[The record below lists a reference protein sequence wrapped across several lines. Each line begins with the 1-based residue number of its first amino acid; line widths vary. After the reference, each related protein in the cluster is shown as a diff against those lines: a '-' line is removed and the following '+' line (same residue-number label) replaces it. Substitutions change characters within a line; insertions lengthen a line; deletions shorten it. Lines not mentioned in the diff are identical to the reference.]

1 MTMHFK
7 VIIPARMGSKRLP
20 GKPLIDINGKP
31 MIQYVYDKAVN
42 SGAVSVVVATDSN
55 EIATVAKDFGAR
67 VCMTSSDHKS
77 GTERIAEAAQ
87 ALGYE
92 DDDIIVNL
100 QGDEPLMSS
109 SIIHDVASALDVYN
123 NAKVATMAAPINN
136 IDDVFNPSVVKVVTS
151 KRGYAIYFSRAPIP
165 WERDNFSKEKP
176 VMECNHYRHI
186 GIYAYRVGFL
196 QEYLKSVECDIEK
209 FERLEQL
216 RILWNINRIHVSITN
231 EDVPIGFD
239 TKEDLEIVKRKLT

>member
-1 MTMHFK
+1 MHFK

-31 MIQYVYDKAVN
+31 MIQYVYDRAVN
-42 SGAVSVVVATDSN
+42 SGAVSVVIATDSS
-55 EIATVAKDFGAR
+55 EIATVAKDFGAK

-77 GTERIAEAAQ
+77 GTERIAEAAE

-92 DDDIIVNL
+92 DEDIIVNL

-109 SIIHDVASALDVYN
+109 SIIHDVASALDVYD
-123 NAKVATMAAPINN
+123 NAKVATMAAPISN

-151 KRGYAIYFSRAPIP
+151 KRGYALYFSRAPIP
-165 WERDNFSKEKP
+165 WERDNFSQEKP
-176 VMECNHYRHI
+176 VMHCNHFRHI

-196 QEYLKSVECDIEK
+196 QDYLKTVECDIEK
-209 FERLEQL
+209 YERLEQL
-216 RILWNINRIHVSITN
+216 RILWNSQRIHVSITD
-231 EDVPIGFD
+231 EDVPIGVD
-239 TKEDLEIVKRKLT
+239 TKEDLEIVKLKLT